1 MSSAEWL
8 AQLDTSV
15 IAHADQIAVHLVYD
29 RPWREEE
36 RPGLVRTHFASRCLS
51 DDVLESIIE
60 TFREIGA
67 YVELFEGERPFIEAL
82 ASGQLAALGREM
94 HIAFNGIGWGIGD
107 EAFMPGRKALVPLL
121 ADAYGMAPFNADAYG
136 CALTVHK
143 LHSFL
148 VLEALGI
155 QTPPTWGYHPV
166 NGWVGPE
173 PPQGTRVI
181 AKSTYEASSVG
192 VTDDSV
198 FYVDEHTEPRLRV
211 LAESIGQLVTVQAFI
226 PGAEVCVPVLS
237 STRIFVAPPVEAVIP
252 RAPHPDGI
260 MTLADTTRPDGYLH
274 RKFSGPEPLMAALA
288 ATAKRVFTLLELR
301 GLARFDF
308 RVDRNGVPWLF
319 DVAIEPGISEGG
331 SAYRS
336 FSLLGLDHRAFL
348 RVALGASLV
357 DWGLLSPQPT
367 ARD

>member
-1 MSSAEWL
+1 
-8 AQLDTSV
+8 
-15 IAHADQIAVHLVYD
+15 
-29 RPWREEE
+29 
-36 RPGLVRTHFASRCLS
+36 
-51 DDVLESIIE
+51 
-60 TFREIGA
+60 
-67 YVELFEGERPFIEAL
+67 
-82 ASGQLAALGREM
+82 
-94 HIAFNGIGWGIGD
+94 
-107 EAFMPGRKALVPLL
+107 
-121 ADAYGMAPFNADAYG
+121 
-136 CALTVHK
+136 
-143 LHSFL
+143 

-198 FYVDEHTEPRLRV
+198 FYVDESTEPRLRV

>member
-1 MSSAEWL
+1 MASAEWL
-8 AQLDTSV
+8 TQLDRSV
-15 IAHADQIAVHLVYD
+15 IAHADQLAVHLVYD
-29 RPWREEE
+29 RPWREAE
-36 RPGLVRTHFASRCLS
+36 RPGLARTHFAERCVS
-51 DDVLESIIE
+51 DSVLESIIE
-60 TFREIGA
+60 AFREIGA

-82 ASGQLAALGREM
+82 ASGRLTALGRKM

-148 VLEALGI
+148 VLAALGI
-155 QTPPTWGYHPV
+155 RTPPTWGYHPV

-173 PPQGTRVI
+173 PEPGTRVI

-198 FYVDEHTEPRLRV
+198 FHVDEHTESRLRT
-211 LAESIGQLVTVQAFI
+211 LAASIGQLVTVQAFI

-260 MTLADTTRPDGYLH
+260 MTLADTMRPDGYSH
-274 RKFSGPEPLMAALA
+274 RKFSGPEPLMATLA

-308 RVDRNGVPWLF
+308 RVDRNEVPWLF

-357 DWGLLSPQPT
+357 DWGLLQPT
-367 ARD
+367 AHD

>member
-1 MSSAEWL
+1 MSSTEWL
-8 AQLDTSV
+8 AELETAV
-15 IAHADQIAVHLVYD
+15 IAHADQTAVHLVYD

-51 DDVLESIIE
+51 DDVLTSIIE
-60 TFREIGA
+60 AFREIGA

-82 ASGQLAALGREM
+82 TSGRLAALGRDI

-148 VLEALGI
+148 VLGALGI
-155 QTPPTWGYHPV
+155 RTPPTWGYHPV
-166 NGWVGPE
+166 NGWVGPAPTE
-173 PPQGTRVI
+173 GTRVI

-192 VTDDSV
+192 VTEDSV
-198 FYVDEHTEPRLRV
+198 FYVDEHTEPRLRA
-211 LAESIGQLVTVQAFI
+211 LSESIGQLVTVQAFV
-226 PGAEVCVPVLS
+226 PGTEVCVPVLS
-237 STRIFVAPPVEAVIP
+237 STRTFVAPPVEAVIS
-252 RAPHPDGI
+252 RAAHPDGI
-260 MTLADTTRPDGYLH
+260 MTLADTTRPNGYTH
-274 RKFSGPEPLMAALA
+274 RRFSGPELLMAELA
-288 ATAKRVFTLLELR
+288 ATAERVFTLLELR

-308 RVDRNGVPWLF
+308 RIDRDGVPWLF
-319 DVAIEPGISEGG
+319 DVAIEPGISQGG

-336 FSLLGLDHRAFL
+336 FSLLGLDHRTFL
-348 RVALGASLV
+348 RTALGASLV
-357 DWGLLSPQPT
+357 DWGLLQST

>member
-1 MSSAEWL
+1 MASAEWL
-8 AQLDTSV
+8 VQLDTSV
-15 IAHADQIAVHLVYD
+15 IAHADQMAVHLVYD

-36 RPGLVRTHFASRCLS
+36 RPGLARTHFASRCVS
-51 DDVLESIIE
+51 DSVLESIIE
-60 TFREIGA
+60 AFREIGA

-82 ASGQLAALGREM
+82 ASGRLTALGRKM
-94 HIAFNGIGWGIGD
+94 HVAFNGVGWGIGD

-155 QTPPTWGYHPV
+155 RTPPTWGYHPV
-166 NGWVGPE
+166 NGWVGPK
-173 PPQGTRVI
+173 PALGTRVI

-198 FYVDEHTEPRLRV
+198 FHVDERTESLLGA
-211 LAESIGQLVTVQAFI
+211 LARSIGQLVTVQAFI

-237 STRIFVAPPVEAVIP
+237 KTRVFVAPPVEAIIP
-252 RAPHPDGI
+252 RAPHADGI
-260 MTLADTTRPDGYLH
+260 MTMADTMHPDGYSH
-274 RKFSGPEPLMAALA
+274 RKFSGPAPLMATLV

-308 RVDRNGVPWLF
+308 RVDRDGLPWLF
-319 DVAIEPGISEGG
+319 DVAIEPGISDGG

-357 DWGLLSPQPT
+357 DWGLLPST
-367 ARD
+367 TLD